1 LKVKKENML
10 QIRLLDDNFARS
22 YYDFKIEILLV
33 FYVRRMKASLFIGIL
48 NIFQK
53 SNQILNVL

>member
-1 LKVKKENML
+1 MKVKKENML